1 MMGWTESNSLQFV
14 EFFRDSSAGL
24 ASLFFPF
31 HCHYCGAEGVRSCRD
46 CLSLWREP
54 PSIRLIS
61 SVPIYSVVPYD
72 QRATH
77 VVMAAK
83 ERGEKG
89 AKELLIAA
97 LDAILERIDGSSATK
112 DLLVIVP
119 IPSSKRALR
128 KRGEDF
134 IHQLIQA
141 RGEGLHHDRI
151 HLLNVLRWSREVR
164 DQSQL
169 SLAERVTNLAGA
181 LTVDEQS
188 VAKWRSVKRIDT
200 SRVLRIVI
208 VDDVLTSGSTMAA
221 AISAISHSSL
231 GFGSQLLGATA
242 CHSAKPL

>member
-1 MMGWTESNSLQFV
+1 
-14 EFFRDSSAGL
+14 
-24 ASLFFPF
+24 
-31 HCHYCGAEGVRSCRD
+31 
-46 CLSLWREP
+46 
-54 PSIRLIS
+54 
-61 SVPIYSVVPYD
+61 
-72 QRATH
+72 
-77 VVMAAK
+77 MAAK
-83 ERGEKG
+83 ERGEQG

-97 LDAILERIDGSSATK
+97 LDSILELIDRDSLTA

-141 RGEGLHHDRI
+141 RGEVLHHDRI
-151 HLLNVLRWSREVR
+151 HLLNLLRWRREVR

-169 SLAERVTNLAGA
+169 SLAERVTNLADA

-188 VAKWRSVKRIDT
+188 LAKWRSGKPVNAGGA
-200 SRVLRIVI
+200 LRIVI